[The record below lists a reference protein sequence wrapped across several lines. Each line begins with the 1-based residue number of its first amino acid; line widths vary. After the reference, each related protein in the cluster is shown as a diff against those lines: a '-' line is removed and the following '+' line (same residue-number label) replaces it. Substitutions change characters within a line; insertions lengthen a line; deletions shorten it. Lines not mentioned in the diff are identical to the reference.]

1 MTIENLLSRLAKVKK
16 RGQGS
21 WVACCPVHNDRSP
34 SMTIREL
41 EDGRV
46 LVHCFAGCS
55 VDEIIGFLGMSFSDL
70 YPPNPIENGKPL
82 SRMFAAADVL
92 EALAHETQIIAV
104 AALNLDKLTS
114 EDRQRVILA
123 AQRINEGR
131 RLANG

>member
-1 MTIENLLSRLAKVKK
+1 MTIENLLSRLEKVKK

-21 WVACCPVHNDRSP
+21 WIACCPVHNDRSP

-82 SRMFAAADVL
+82 RRMFAAAGL
-92 EALAHETQIIAV
+92 HPGCQEAAADTFDRLAHFKDAASGAV
-104 AALNLDKLTS
+104 P
-114 EDRQRVILA
+114 LA
-123 AQRINEGR
+123 VMAQSLQQNPKR
-131 RLANG
+131 A